1 MATTIKPRSVRF
13 DQQHLVR
20 FSRDEGRRLT
30 ALAAARGV
38 SFSRLLVTT
47 ALTGEPPSPELLV
60 LRAESLFEL
69 RLAHREL
76 AEVRTTVARDV
87 GPVTERYAELTRA
100 LDAVARATRALE
112 GAW

>member
-1 MATTIKPRSVRF
+1 MIKTKPKLERF

-30 ALAAARGV
+30 AIAKARGT
-38 SFSRLLVTT
+38 SFSRLLVTS
-47 ALTGEPPSPELLV
+47 ALTGEPPSPETLV

-76 AEVRTTVARDV
+76 AEVRTTVARDA
-87 GPVTERYAELTRA
+87 GLVTDRYAELTRA
-100 LDAVARATRALE
+100 LAALARAARE
-112 GAW
+112 GAG